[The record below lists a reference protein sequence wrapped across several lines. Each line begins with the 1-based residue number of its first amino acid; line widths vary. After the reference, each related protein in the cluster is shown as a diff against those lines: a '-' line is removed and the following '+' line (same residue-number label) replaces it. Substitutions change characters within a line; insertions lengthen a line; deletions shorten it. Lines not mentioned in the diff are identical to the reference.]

1 MNKPWLKHYE
11 AGVPETID
19 PNRYSSILQIFE
31 ESFKS
36 YESLPA
42 FTNMGAT
49 ISYGDLREQGLKFA
63 DYLQN
68 ELKLQRGDRVAIM
81 MPNILQYP
89 VALVGVLYA
98 GCVAVNCNPLYTPRE
113 LEHQLRDSGAKA
125 IVVFENA
132 MATLEKVIANTSVKH
147 VITTQIGDMLG
158 FPKSLI
164 VNFVVKKVKKMVP
177 EWNLAGT
184 TTFKAALSKGNM
196 NRLKVPKLTHKDLAF
211 LQYTGGTT
219 GVSKG
224 AELTH
229 GNIVANMMQAFAW
242 IKGQLRPGEEII
254 ITPLP
259 LYHIFS
265 LTANFLIFSS
275 LGGLNVLITNPRD
288 VRAFVKELKRWK
300 FTALTGLNTLF
311 NLLLNDEEFRKV
323 DFSALR
329 LTLGGGMAVQRAV
342 AERWAEVTKC
352 AVIEAYG
359 LTETAPAACVNPMTN
374 REFNGYIGLP
384 ISSTEIAI
392 RNDENEDCKYGE
404 VGEICIRG
412 PQVMRGYW
420 NRPDETAKVMTPD
433 GFFKSGDL
441 GFMTADGYVKIVD
454 RKKDMILVSGFN
466 VYPNEI
472 EDVMI
477 GNPKIAECAAIGV
490 ADDHSG
496 EVVKLFVV
504 KKDPSLTIEELKAF
518 AKANLTGYKCPKH
531 FEFRNEL
538 PKSNVG
544 KILRKELRASEPAAG
559 SVAAAVGKR
568 SAA

>member
-1 MNKPWLKHYE
+1 M
-11 AGVPETID
+11 
-19 PNRYSSILQIFE
+19 
-31 ESFKS
+31 
-36 YESLPA
+36 
-42 FTNMGAT
+42 
-49 ISYGDLREQGLKFA
+49 
-63 DYLQN
+63 
-68 ELKLQRGDRVAIM
+68 QRGDRVAIM

-89 VALVGVLYA
+89 VAIIGALSA
-98 GCVAVNCNPLYTPRE
+98 GCVVVNCNPLYTPRE
-113 LEHQLRDSGAKA
+113 LEHQLKDSGAKA
-125 IVVFENA
+125 IVIFENA
-132 MATLEKVIANTSVKH
+132 MATLEKVIMNTAVKH
-147 VITTQIGDMLG
+147 VVTTQIGDMLK
-158 FPKSLI
+158 FPKSMI

-177 EWNLAGT
+177 EWKLDNT
-184 TTFKAALSKGNM
+184 TSFKAALAAGNSS
-196 NRLKVPKLTHKDLAF
+196 RVKVPKLTHNDLAF

-229 GNIVANMMQAFAW
+229 GNIVANMMQAHSW

-288 VRAFVKELKRWK
+288 VPTFVKELRKWK
-300 FTALTGLNTLF
+300 FTAITGVNSLF
-311 NLLLNDEEFRKV
+311 NLLLNDESFKTV

-329 LTLGGGMAVQRAV
+329 LTMGGGMAVQKAV
-342 AERWAEVTKC
+342 ADRWVSVTKC
-352 AVIEAYG
+352 PIIEAYG
-359 LTETAPAACVNPMTN
+359 LTETSPAACVNPMTN

-384 ISSTEIAI
+384 IPSTEIAI
-392 RNDENEDCKYGE
+392 RTDDNTECKNGE

-420 NRPDETAKVMTPD
+420 GRPEETAKVMTKD
-433 GFFKSGDL
+433 GFFKTGDL
-441 GFMTADGYVKIVD
+441 GYMTADGYVKIVD

-466 VYPNEI
+466 VYPNEV
-472 EDVMI
+472 EEVMVSH
-477 GNPKIAECAAIGV
+477 PKIAECAAIGV
-490 ADDHSG
+490 PDDHSG

-504 KKDPSLTIEELKAF
+504 KKDATLTEEELRAF
-518 AKANLTGYKCPKH
+518 AKTNLTGYKCPKH
-531 FEFRNEL
+531 FEFRKEL

-544 KILRKELRASEPAAG
+544 KILRKELRDPAHKTGG
-559 SVAAAVGKR
+559 SSVNTGKQ